1 MKTKK
6 KAIMLI
12 IISVLTMVIFVQLTS
27 DIYAFSLQDMKNK
40 ADKFKSA
47 GQEKADNILP
57 IMDTKDTDGI
67 GGKFISIGQVLV
79 TIASIVLVIV
89 TLIMAIKYL
98 IANAEQKGKLKQ
110 QLIGLVVSVVV
121 IYGAVG
127 IWTIIQDIMVEAG
140 L

>member
-1 MKTKK
+1 MRTKK
-6 KAIMLI
+6 KTIMLI
-12 IISVLTMVIFVQLTS
+12 TILMMIIILLVQFASAT
-27 DIYAFSLQDMKNK
+27 YAFSLQDMKDK

-47 GQEKADNILP
+47 GQGEADKILP
-57 IMDTKDTDGI
+57 IEGSGGI
-67 GGKFISIGQVLV
+67 EEKFIPVGQVLV

-98 IANAEQKGKLKQ
+98 TANAEQKGKLKQ
-110 QLIGLVVSVVV
+110 QLIGLVVSIIV

-127 IWTIIQDIMVEAG
+127 IWTIIQDIMKDAG

>member
-12 IISVLTMVIFVQLTS
+12 IIFMLTISVFAQFTTFS
-27 DIYAFSLQDMKNK
+27 YAFSLQDMK
-40 ADKFKSA
+40 S
-47 GQEKADNILP
+47 KADNFKQAGQGEADKILP
-57 IMDTKDTDGI
+57 IEGSGGI
-67 GGKFISIGQVLV
+67 EEKFIPIGQVLV

-98 IANAEQKGKLKQ
+98 TANAEQKGKLKQ
-110 QLIGLVVSVVV
+110 QLIGLVVSIVV

-127 IWTIIQDIMVEAG
+127 IWSLIKQLMEDSG